1 MSQRYSQ
8 LFVQSLISLTRLF
21 PLWAIL
27 CAIVAYFSPNVFL
40 PVSPYTSQLL
50 MFVMFTMGVTLSIDD
65 FKRVVTK
72 PKAVIISTLLHYIVM
87 PLTALILSKL
97 FTMRPELLVGMV
109 LVGSV
114 ASGTASNVMIYL
126 AKGDV
131 ALSVTIS
138 SVSTLV
144 GVVVTPILTLLLVG
158 TTVEVP
164 VWKML
169 VHIIQIVLIPI
180 VLGLMVHHFLY
191 SVVKKCERFLPLLSM
206 LCILLIICIVVAGSH
221 DRIAQVGI
229 TVIFAV
235 IIHNGIGLLGGYW
248 GGRLFGF
255 DESTCRTMSLEVGM
269 QNSALAATLG
279 NTYFSALSAL
289 PAAVFSVWH
298 NISGSLLAG
307 YWQGKPVKNKQ
318 KANNQSS

>member
-72 PKAVIISTLLHYIVM
+72 PKAVIICTLLHYIVM
-87 PLTALILSKL
+87 PVTALILSKL

>member
-40 PVSPYTSQLL
+40 SVSPYTSQLL

-72 PKAVIISTLLHYIVM
+72 PKAVIICTLLHYIVM

-180 VLGLMVHHFLY
+180 VLGLMVHHFLN

-307 YWQGKPVKNKQ
+307 YWQGKQVKNKQ
-318 KANNQSS
+318 KSSN

>member
-40 PVSPYTSQLL
+40 SVSPYTSQLL

-72 PKAVIISTLLHYIVM
+72 PKAVIICTLLHYIVM

-307 YWQGKPVKNKQ
+307 YWQGKQVKNKQ

>member
-40 PVSPYTSQLL
+40 PVSQYTSQLL

-72 PKAVIISTLLHYIVM
+72 PKAVIICTLLHYIVM